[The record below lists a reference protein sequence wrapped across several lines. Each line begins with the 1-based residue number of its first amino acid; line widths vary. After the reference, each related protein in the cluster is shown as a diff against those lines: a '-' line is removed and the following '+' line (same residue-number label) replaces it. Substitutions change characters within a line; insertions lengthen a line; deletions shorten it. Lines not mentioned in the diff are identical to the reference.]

1 VVVLVLFFVSG
12 VASLVLETVFLRELT
27 LYVGSAV
34 TATSL
39 TLATFLGGLALG
51 AAIFGRVADKTARP
65 LRLYASLELGV
76 ALTGGLAAVV
86 LADGRSW
93 LLEPVRS
100 FGRGSMGFIVAAAI
114 TAVLLLPPTILMGGT
129 LPALTR
135 YKTRDG
141 ASILGS
147 LATLYGVNTLGASL
161 GTALAG
167 FVLFERIGIL
177 WTGWLGAGL
186 AGLVGVIA
194 LAIDRRRGASVGAVA
209 QDPPRRLAETTIVR
223 WDPEA
228 RVAMIVAAI
237 GGAVALGYEVVWT
250 RLLVLPLRSYAYSFS
265 LMLSLFLF
273 GIVLGAL
280 ALARCEIR
288 FSRALETL
296 ALVQL
301 AAASYVAA
309 SVWWLPA
316 VLAPPSEGGGFLGLV
331 STALLRAG
339 PVVIPPTVL
348 SGMALPLAVRVFSG
362 SKELAGHAAGYVY
375 AANTC
380 GAIVGALAAGLWLL
394 PALGASRSLA
404 LLATLGAASGALA
417 ALAAWR
423 GDARRWTSIAI
434 VAACAVAAAV
444 PQAPYVAAFSRAGRS
459 QDAQDATLFFR
470 EGATDTV
477 AVVRRDYGFRDPDAK
492 SVLVNGIAMTA
503 TVKPVWRYMA
513 AEGHLPALFAPAP
526 SRGLVVCVGTGI
538 TLGALASHDSVTA
551 IDAVDL
557 SESVLA
563 ALPIFARENRAAYR
577 DPKVT
582 IVHADGRHVLELSD
596 RTYGLITLEPPP
608 PIVAGSVH
616 LYTLDFYRL
625 CRERLV
631 PGGVVAQWLPLHAQS
646 LASAKAT
653 ARTFLEAFP
662 YVGLW
667 LPSIRDA
674 VLIGSD
680 RPLRLDPD
688 RLRSAY
694 AAPGTR
700 ASLDDAYFET
710 PEALL
715 GTYLLDRPGVALWSS
730 GADLV
735 TDDRPSIEFFRRYGP
750 TMSDSEIATLLEP
763 PPGGIDELLG
773 TGADPALRA
782 AVELERRAHLLYLRA
797 AIDKDAAHSRE
808 AALASRATH
817 FGLYRLGCD
826 GPQLDALRKDPA
838 GETAWRKQVAMCRG
852 LVENGR

>member
-1 VVVLVLFFVSG
+1 
-12 VASLVLETVFLRELT
+12 
-27 LYVGSAV
+27 
-34 TATSL
+34 
-39 TLATFLGGLALG
+39 
-51 AAIFGRVADKTARP
+51 
-65 LRLYASLELGV
+65 
-76 ALTGGLAAVV
+76 
-86 LADGRSW
+86 
-93 LLEPVRS
+93 
-100 FGRGSMGFIVAAAI
+100 
-114 TAVLLLPPTILMGGT
+114 
-129 LPALTR
+129 
-135 YKTRDG
+135 
-141 ASILGS
+141 
-147 LATLYGVNTLGASL
+147 
-161 GTALAG
+161 
-167 FVLFERIGIL
+167 
-177 WTGWLGAGL
+177 
-186 AGLVGVIA
+186 
-194 LAIDRRRGASVGAVA
+194 
-209 QDPPRRLAETTIVR
+209 
-223 WDPEA
+223 
-228 RVAMIVAAI
+228 
-237 GGAVALGYEVVWT
+237 
-250 RLLVLPLRSYAYSFS
+250 
-265 LMLSLFLF
+265 MLSLFLV

-280 ALARCEIR
+280 VLAQFETRFAGALA
-288 FSRALETL
+288 TL

-301 AAASYVAA
+301 AAGSYVAA
-309 SVWWLPA
+309 SVVWLPA

-331 STALLRAG
+331 SSALLRAG

-362 SKELAGHAAGYVY
+362 STKGTGHAAGTVY

-404 LLATLGAASGALA
+404 LLATLGAASGAIA
-417 ALAAWR
+417 ALAAWG
-423 GDARRWTSIAI
+423 GDARRFTSIAI
-434 VAACAVAAAV
+434 VAACAVAAVA

-459 QDAQDATLFFR
+459 RDAGHATLFFR

-477 AVVRRDYGFRDPDAK
+477 AVVRREYGFRDPDAK

-513 AEGHLPALFAPAP
+513 AEGHLPALFAPSP

-563 ALPIFARENRAAYR
+563 ALPVFERENRAAYR

-596 RTYGLITLEPPP
+596 RNYGLITLEPPP

-616 LYTLDFYRL
+616 LYTADFYRL
-625 CRERLV
+625 CRGRLQT
-631 PGGVVAQWLPLHAQS
+631 GGVVAQWLPLHAQS

-662 YVGLW
+662 YVQLW

-674 VLIGSD
+674 VLLGSD
-680 RPLRLDPD
+680 RPLQLDPD
-688 RLRSAY
+688 RLRAAY
-694 AAPGTR
+694 AAPATK
-700 ASLDDAYFET
+700 ASLDAAYFET
-710 PEALL
+710 PEAMV
-715 GTYLLDRPGVALWSS
+715 GTYLLDRPGVALWSA

-735 TDDRPSIEFFRRYGP
+735 TDDRPSIEFFRRYGA
-750 TMSDSEIATLLEP
+750 TMSDSEIASLLQP

-773 TGADPALRA
+773 NRADPALRS

-797 AIDKDAAHSRE
+797 EIDRDAARSRE

-826 GPQLDALRKDPA
+826 GPQLDALQKDPA
-838 GETAWRKQVAMCRG
+838 GESAWRRQVAMCRG
-852 LVENGR
+852 LIERGR